1 VLVIYEWD
9 KGGPLSAVR
18 MVEASNIWLK
28 PARSQQHTHPP
39 FKSRHSALVLVP
51 SCPQRICAK
60 FTALAL
66 DVYAVI
72 QANIPVPLTSRILAA
87 DDTLSAVEVRGAL
100 GVLSDAR
107 RI

>member
-1 VLVIYEWD
+1 MLVIYEWD

-28 PARSQQHTHPP
+28 PARSQQYTHPP
-39 FKSRHSALVLVP
+39 FKSRHSALVVP

-60 FTALAL
+60 FTILAL

-72 QANIPVPLTSRILAA
+72 QENIPVPLTSRILAA
-87 DDTLSAVEVRGAL
+87 DECAALLESCQTHVEFKL
-100 GVLSDAR
+100 
-107 RI
+107 